1 MRYKWS
7 SHNTSFPLHGTR
19 VMVVVVVAVLV
30 TGGQGRVSRVVDVLV
45 ATQEATSR
53 KIEICYF

>member
-1 MRYKWS
+1 
-7 SHNTSFPLHGTR
+7 
-19 VMVVVVVAVLV
+19 MVVVVVAVLV